1 MMASSS
7 SAAVERAATTSMMDQ
22 GERGA
27 TFVPVARPP
36 MSGQSLSATRFLRWT
51 SRSIFLLPTRRQYS
65 RPP

>member
-1 MMASSS
+1 MHC
-7 SAAVERAATTSMMDQ
+7 

-27 TFVPVARPP
+27 TCAPVARPL